1 MLANCTV
8 SATLPVRDL
17 SAAKTFYQTKLG
29 LPCQAGS
36 VREGYLV
43 LAAGNST
50 VLVFGSTSDRKSD
63 NTSATFAVEDLDEE
77 MAALRRKR
85 VQFEEYDLPHCK
97 TVDGVAD
104 MGGHR
109 MAWIKDPDG
118 NVLALHEIGEIGESG
133 DASKPRAG
141 KSTKASAKPRS
152 RARR

>member
-17 SAAKTFYQTKLG
+17 SAAKAFYQTKLG
-29 LPCQAGS
+29 LPCRQGS

-43 LAAGNST
+43 LSAGSST

-63 NTSATFAVEDLDEE
+63 NTSATFMVADLDEE
-77 MAALRRKR
+77 MKVLRRKR

-118 NVLALHEIGEIGESG
+118 NVLALHEVGESG
-133 DASKPRAG
+133 EAPKPRAA
-141 KSTKASAKPRS
+141 KA
-152 RARR
+152 RARSKR